1 MKKLSGPA
9 WLAIS
14 SSVLALGAVPA
25 VSVAQQSG
33 ADEAVEEI
41 VTIGTR
47 RQGRTAI
54 DTAVPIDVFNQEE
67 LDSVSSDDMLD
78 IVKTLVPSFNVSRQP
93 ISDGSSFIRPPQLRG
108 LDSDKT
114 LVLVNGKRRH
124 RAALVVLGGFGS
136 HGPDLA
142 TIPSIALKSV
152 EVLRD
157 GAAAQYGSDAIAGVM
172 NFNLRD
178 DADGGEARIQ
188 IARFTEGDEA
198 TSYLGALNFGFGIGD
213 SGFVN
218 TSIEISDGEPTSR
231 GTFYGIGI
239 GSSGRAPHE
248 AATDSA
254 VQNIVDDQG
263 NTLFSQQRYGPD
275 ALTEVYDSTTG
286 QLVSI
291 RNSSDGILDDTDT
304 RYQDNICF
312 AEIGQGNCL
321 TQVWGEPDR
330 EAIRAFVN
338 AGIDVN
344 NSTQV
349 YAWANY
355 SDSNSNTSFFHRRPG
370 VSQLQLVRQDDGRIY
385 NPRDR
390 YPGGFTPRF
399 FGNVV
404 DYSVTGG
411 VRGEWDNGIS
421 YDFSGRYGNNRIT
434 YDIKNTLNPSMGPAS
449 PREFRPGALEN
460 EETEFNADFSR
471 AFDVGWQNDLN
482 VAFGFAYRDE
492 SYDILPGNETS
503 FRIGPYA
510 AVDPWNF
517 EITQAEIDA
526 GTNTNSL
533 GQTFATP
540 GCYIPGLENTAY
552 YGPGAAPGADTA
564 NGQLC
569 TSGDPIYNAVPV
581 GSNGFPGYGPNFT
594 NSYSRDSLA
603 AYIDLESDLT
613 DNFLVNV
620 AARFEDYSD
629 FGNNFSWKVAGR
641 YRFGDNF
648 ALRGSAGTGFRA
660 PTGGQISTVNVSTR
674 IAPDG
679 SPVAEGIFPSDGP
692 IAGLFGFS
700 ALSDE
705 TSEQFTV
712 GFTATP
718 IEGLTVTL
726 DYYFIKMEDRIVLS
740 SDFAVTPAIA
750 AQLEALGVPGANTIA
765 QVSFFTNDV
774 ESETQGID
782 LVTSYNWDWT
792 AGNTA
797 LSLAANWNDTEIT
810 DPGQFL
816 NDETVFDEENNAPN
830 PRVNVTVRH
839 TWEND
844 ITFTLRGSYYGSYDL
859 SDGSN
864 APLTI
869 EELGAVTQ
877 FDFDVTWDISETYR
891 LTLGANNVFDDLP
904 DDAPFEACCGRI
916 IASGSFQDWQ
926 GPQWYIRGAINW
938 D

>member
-1 MKKLSGPA
+1 MNKLMWPA
-9 WLAIS
+9 
-14 SSVLALGAVPA
+14 
-25 VSVAQQSG
+25 SVAVTACFLLGLSPRDALAQ
-33 ADEAVEEI
+33 ANNVEEAVEEI

-47 RQGRTAI
+47 RQGRSAI

-67 LDSVSSDDMLD
+67 LDSVSSDDLID
-78 IVKTLVPSFNVSRQP
+78 VVKTLVPSFSVSRQP
-93 ISDGSSFIRPPQLRG
+93 INDGASFIRPPQLRG

-142 TIPSIALKSV
+142 TIPSIALKSI

-178 DADGGEARIQ
+178 DAEGGEARMQ
-188 IARFTEGDEA
+188 VSQFSEGDEA
-198 TSYLGALNFGFGIGD
+198 TGYLGALNFGFGLGN

-218 TSIEISDGEPTSR
+218 ASVEISDNEPTSR

-254 VQNIVDDQG
+254 LETIVDDQG
-263 NTLFSQQRYGPD
+263 NPLFTQQRYGPD

-291 RNSSDGILDDTDT
+291 RNSSDGILDDPDT
-304 RYQDNICF
+304 RYADGICF
-312 AEIGQGNCL
+312 AEVGQGNCL

-330 EAIRAFVN
+330 DAIRSFVN
-338 AGIDVN
+338 MGLDLN
-344 NSTQV
+344 NSTSL
-349 YAWANY
+349 YGWANY

-370 VSQLQLVRQDDGRIY
+370 VSQLQLVRQEDGRIY

-399 FGNVV
+399 FGNVI
-404 DYSVTGG
+404 DYSFTGG

-421 YDFSGRYGNNRIT
+421 YDFSGRYGHNDIT
-434 YDIKNTLNPSMGPAS
+434 YDIRNTLNPSLGPAS
-449 PREFRPGALEN
+449 PRDFRPGTLEN
-460 EETEFNADFSR
+460 EETEFGADFSR
-471 AFDVGWQNDLN
+471 GFDIGWANELN
-482 VAFGFAYRDE
+482 LAFGFSYRDE
-492 SYDILPGNETS
+492 SYDIQQGNEPS

-510 AVDPWNF
+510 AVDPHNF

-526 GTNTNSL
+526 GNNTNAL
-533 GQTFATP
+533 GQTFTVP

-564 NGQLC
+564 AGQLC
-569 TSGDPIYNAVPV
+569 TAGDPIYNAVPV

-594 NSYSRDSLA
+594 SSYSRDSWA
-603 AYIDLESDLT
+603 TYVDLETDIT
-613 DNFLVNV
+613 DNLLVNV
-620 AARFEDYSD
+620 ALRYEDYSD
-629 FGNNFSWKVAGR
+629 FGDNFSWKVAGR
-641 YRFGDNF
+641 YRIGD
-648 ALRGSAGTGFRA
+648 AVSVRASAGTGFRA
-660 PTGGQISTVNVSTR
+660 PTGGQISTVNVATR

-700 ALSDE
+700 PLSDE
-705 TSEQFTV
+705 TSEQFTF
-712 GFTATP
+712 GITATP
-718 IEGLTVTL
+718 SDSLTLTL
-726 DYYFIKMEDRIVLS
+726 DYYFIAMDDRIVLS
-740 SDFAVTPAIA
+740 SDFQVTPAIS
-750 AQLEALGVPGANTIA
+750 AQLQALGVPGANTIA

-782 LVTSYNWDWT
+782 LVATYGWDWA
-792 AGNTA
+792 AGSSQVA
-797 LSLAANWNDTEIT
+797 LSANWNDTEIT

-816 NDETVFDEENNAPN
+816 NDEDVFDEENNAPS
-830 PRVNVTVRH
+830 PRANLTLRH

-844 ITFTLRGSYYGSYDL
+844 VTFTLRANYFGDYRL
-859 SDGSN
+859 SDGNN

-869 EELGAVTQ
+869 ASLGAVTQ
-877 FDFDVTWDISETYR
+877 FDFDVTWDVNDTYR
-891 LTLGANNVFDDLP
+891 LTIGANNVFDELP

-916 IASGSFQDWQ
+916 IASGSIQDWQ
-926 GPQWYIRGAINW
+926 GPQYYVRGMIAW

>member
-1 MKKLSGPA
+1 MRKLSGPLLTVFSA
-9 WLAIS
+9 GLLAAS
-14 SSVLALGAVPA
+14 TVPITA
-25 VSVAQQSG
+25 VAQQTN
-33 ADEAVEEI
+33 ADDAVEEI

-67 LDSVSSDDMLD
+67 LDSVSSDDLVD
-78 IVKTLVPSFNVSRQP
+78 VIKTLVPSFNVSRQP
-93 ISDGSSFIRPPQLRG
+93 ISDGASFVRPPQLRG

-124 RAALVVLGGFGS
+124 RAALVVLGGFGA

-178 DADGGEARIQ
+178 AAEGGEARIQ
-188 IARFTEGDEA
+188 VSRFSEDDEA
-198 TSYLGALNFGFGIGD
+198 TGYMGAINFGFPLGG

-218 TSIEISDGEPTSR
+218 TSIEVSDNEPTSR

-239 GSSGRAPHE
+239 GNSGRAPHE
-248 AATDSA
+248 AATDSRLES
-254 VQNIVDDQG
+254 IVDDQG

-275 ALTEVYDSTTG
+275 ALTEVFDATTG

-291 RNSSDGILDDTDT
+291 RNTSDGILDDTDT
-304 RYQDNICF
+304 RYADNICF

-330 EAIRAFVN
+330 DAIRAFVN
-338 AGIDVN
+338 AGIDIN
-344 NSTQV
+344 DTMSL

-355 SDSNSNTSFFHRRPG
+355 SDSNANTSFFHRRPG
-370 VSQLQLVRQDDGRIY
+370 VAQLQLVRQEDGRIY

-404 DYSVTGG
+404 DYSITSGI
-411 VRGEWDNGIS
+411 RGEWNNGTT
-421 YDFSGRYGNNRIT
+421 YDVSGRFGHNDIT
-434 YDIKNTLNPSMGPAS
+434 YDIRNTLNPSMGPAS
-449 PREFRPGALEN
+449 PRDFRPGTLQN
-460 EETEFNADFSR
+460 EEVEFNADFSR
-471 AFDVGWQNDLN
+471 AFDIGWANDLN
-482 VAFGFAYRDE
+482 VAVGLGYRDE
-492 SYDILPGNETS
+492 SYDIQRGNETS

-526 GTNTNSL
+526 GNNTTVL

-552 YGPGAAPGADTA
+552 YGPGQAPGADA
-564 NGQLC
+564 GQFC

-594 NSYSRDSLA
+594 NTYERDSFA
-603 AYIDLESDLT
+603 VYADFETDLT
-613 DNFLVNV
+613 DDLLANV
-620 AARFEDYSD
+620 AFRYEDYSD
-629 FGNNFSWKVAGR
+629 FGDNFSWKVAGR
-641 YRFGDNF
+641 YRFSE
-648 ALRGSAGTGFRA
+648 ALSVRASAGTGFRA
-660 PTGGQISTVNVSTR
+660 PTGGQISTVNVATR

-692 IAGLFGFS
+692 IASLFGFS

-705 TSEQFTV
+705 TSQQFTV
-712 GFTATP
+712 GLAALP
-718 IEGLTVTL
+718 MEGLTVTL
-726 DYYFIKMEDRIVLS
+726 DYYFIELDDRIVIS
-740 SDFAVTPAIA
+740 SDFPVTPAISQ
-750 AQLEALGVPGANTIA
+750 QLQDLGVPGANTIA

-774 ESETQGID
+774 ESETQGVD
-782 LVTSYNWDWT
+782 LVATYNWDWA
-792 AGNTA
+792 AGA
-797 LSLAANWNDTEIT
+797 SQLAVSANWNDTEIS

-816 NDETVFDEENNAPN
+816 NAETVFDEENNLPGSRA
-830 PRVNVTVRH
+830 NVSFRH

-844 ITFTLRGSYYGSYDL
+844 ITLSLRANYYGEYEL
-859 SDGSN
+859 SDGDT
-864 APLTI
+864 APLT
-869 EELGAVTQ
+869 EETLGATTQ
-877 FDFDVTWDISETYR
+877 FDLDLTWDISDTYR
-891 LTLGANNVFDDLP
+891 VTIGGNNVFDALP
-904 DDAPFEACCGRI
+904 DRAPFEACCGRI
-916 IASGSFQDWQ
+916 IASGSVQDWQ
-926 GPQWYIRGAINW
+926 GPQYYIRAAIQW